1 MVWMIKIEDSTV
13 SLQDKTLYSFT
24 PLPFE
29 PFPVFSTS
37 FPRRRESPSMNA
49 LYQAGTAASLHQT
62 EDSRLRGSDVVN
74 RL

>member
-1 MVWMIKIEDSTV
+1 MVWMIKIEGSTV

-29 PFPVFSTS
+29 PFPVF
-37 FPRRRESPSMNA
+37 FHVIPA
-49 LYQAGTAASLHQT
+49 KAGIPFDECLVSGRHPASLDQT
-62 EDSRLRGSDVVN
+62 GDSRLRGSDVVN